1 MPNDIFVDTSGFFA
15 LLVARDPHHDRCAE
29 LVRDLGTRR
38 GRAFTSEAIIGET
51 CTLLQARR
59 QGHLIGGFLDYVDAS
74 RALTV
79 LPVGTEMFRRTK
91 DYLRR
96 RFEHGFS
103 FVDCSSFLHMADFR
117 LTDALTTDEH
127 FRIAGLNPMLC

>member
-1 MPNDIFVDTSGFFA
+1 MDTSGFFA

-29 LVRDLGTRR
+29 FVRKLGARG
-38 GRAFTSEAIIGET
+38 GRAFTSEAIISET

-59 QGHLIGGFLDYVDAS
+59 QGHLIGGFLDYVEVS

-79 LPVGTEMFRRTK
+79 LPVGTEIFQRTK

-103 FVDCSSFLHMADFR
+103 FVDCSSFLQMADFR

-127 FRIAGLNPMLC
+127 FRTAGFHPMLC